1 MTLLHATGIVAA
13 AVFAATLH
21 ASERQDPRSGAAELP
36 AVRLRP
42 DTLALFI
49 NHVAGLRVR
58 VISGVVDDIASPRVF
73 TLKNERSRST
83 GYPRR
88 PNEVAIVLDS
98 GRAVVRVG
106 APVVVTGIART
117 LLGAE
122 NSERPLTS
130 LTENER
136 HAVEER
142 ALVMATSVDT
152 PDGVHLVRPDP

>member
-1 MTLLHATGIVAA
+1 MTQQYATAILA
-13 AVFAATLH
+13 AVALAATLPAH
-21 ASERQDPRSGAAELP
+21 ARQDPHPDAAKLP

-58 VISGVVDDIASPRVF
+58 VISGVVNDIASPRVF
-73 TLKNERSRST
+73 TLKNERSTR
-83 GYPRR
+83 YPHR

-98 GRAVVRVG
+98 GRAVVRAG

-122 NSERPLTS
+122 MNSERPLPV
-130 LTENER
+130 LTESER
-136 HAVEER
+136 NVVEELP
-142 ALVMATSVDT
+142 LVMASSVDT

>member
-1 MTLLHATGIVAA
+1 MTRQHAAGIVAA
-13 AVFAATLH
+13 AALAVALPAY
-21 ASERQDPRSGAAELP
+21 ARQDPRQDVAKLP

-49 NHVAGLRVR
+49 NSVAGLRVR

-73 TLKNERSRST
+73 TVKNERTR
-83 GYPRR
+83 YPHR

-122 NSERPLTS
+122 MNTQRPLPTLTESERD
-130 LTENER
+130 
-136 HAVEER
+136 AIEELP
-142 ALVMATSVDT
+142 LVMASAVET
-152 PDGVHLVRPDP
+152 PDGVQLIRPDP

>member
-1 MTLLHATGIVAA
+1 MTQRYAVGILAA
-13 AVFAATLH
+13 AALAATLPAYGH
-21 ASERQDPRSGAAELP
+21 QDPRLDAARLP

-49 NHVAGLRVR
+49 NNVAGLRVR

-73 TLKNERSRST
+73 TLKNERSR
-83 GYPRR
+83 YPHR

-117 LLGAE
+117 LLGVE
-122 NSERPLTS
+122 MNSEQPLPTF
-130 LTENER
+130 TESER
-136 HAVEER
+136 NAIDELPLVVASSVE
-142 ALVMATSVDT
+142 T